1 MAKPFRWDI
10 KRREQLGRL
19 VDGPLPP
26 YTYTGLIAGLRHA
39 CARIL
44 ALSEDSDLVFVGR
57 SPESFFDYLSGI
69 LLGTSWESR
78 LCLLNVSMR
87 HRSLAEIRESFP
99 EALPAAYD
107 HLRDLG
113 LSPEKIASRERKV
126 ALVDLVDTGS
136 TLGALT
142 DLLLDWARR
151 TGCDENAVRR
161 QLRFVGVTIRTQT
174 SPKTVRWH
182 QQDQAAWVREFRPS
196 AVKNV
201 SIPRDLWSYLGNYQ
215 PKASRTNPPEHWG
228 RDFMLEPPR
237 ESHHLE
243 ALPLA
248 LYIFDHGYSL
258 REGQAFAACLSREPA
273 MRHPWFRSLVVELG
287 RKN

>member
-10 KRREQLGRL
+10 KRREQLGSL
-19 VDGPLPP
+19 VDVPSERPFP
-26 YTYTGLIAGLRHA
+26 GLIPGLRHA
-39 CARIL
+39 CARTL
-44 ALSEDSDLVFVGR
+44 ALCEDSDLVFVGR
-57 SPESFFDYLSGI
+57 SPESFFDYLSGL
-69 LLGTSWESR
+69 LLGTSWADR
-78 LCLLNVSMR
+78 LLLLNVSMR
-87 HRSLAEIRESFP
+87 NRSLAEIRQSYP
-99 EALPAAYD
+99 EALPAAYE
-107 HLRDLG
+107 HLRELG

-136 TLGALT
+136 TLGSLT
-142 DLLLDWARR
+142 DLLLDWTRR

-182 QQDQAAWVREFRPS
+182 QQLQAAWVRQFRPS

-201 SIPRDLWSYLGNYQ
+201 SIPLDLWSYLGNHQ
-215 PKASRTNPPEHWG
+215 RKVARTNPPEHWG
-228 RDFMLEPPR
+228 QDFMLEPPR
-237 ESHHLE
+237 ESTHLE

-248 LYIFDHGYSL
+248 LYIFDCGYSL
-258 REGQAFAACLSREPA
+258 REGEAFAACLAKEPA
-273 MRHPWFRSLVVELG
+273 MRHPWLRSLVVELG

>member
-10 KRREQLGRL
+10 KRREQLGTL
-19 VDGPLPP
+19 VDGSPDHIFP
-26 YTYTGLIAGLRHA
+26 GLIPGLRHA
-39 CARIL
+39 SARIL
-44 ALSEDSDLVFVGR
+44 AFSEDSDLVFVGR
-57 SPESFFDYLSGI
+57 SPESFFDYLSGM
-69 LLGTSWESR
+69 LLGTSWEGR

-87 HRSLAEIRESFP
+87 YSLAEIRESFP
-99 EALPAAYD
+99 EALPAAYE
-107 HLRDLG
+107 HLRELG
-113 LSPEKIASRERKV
+113 LSPERIASRERKV

-136 TLGALT
+136 TLGILT

-174 SPKTVRWH
+174 SPKTIRWH
-182 QQDQAAWVREFRPS
+182 QQPENAWVRAFRPS

-215 PKASRTNPPEHWG
+215 PKVARTNPPERWG

-248 LYIFDHGYSL
+248 LYVFDRGYSL
-258 REGQAFAACLSREPA
+258 REGEAFAACLAKESA
-273 MRHPWFRSLVVELG
+273 MRHPWFRSLVIELG